1 LLIISCF
8 NNITLGLQFISPM
21 SNQKHISETIALRLN
36 RIAESETIAMAK
48 LGRALAAEGKPII
61 NLSFGEPDFRTP
73 DHIKQAAID
82 AINQNFTYYTP
93 VAGIPDLKEAVK
105 LKFKRDNNLEY
116 NTDQIVVSTG
126 AKNSIMNAVLA
137 LVNPGDEVIIPQ
149 PYWVSYSDM
158 VNLAE
163 GVCVFINTSIEDHY
177 KITPQQLEEAITPKT
192 KLFMFSSP
200 NNPSGMIYNESELKA
215 FAEVFERHPHV
226 YILSD
231 EIYEHINFNER
242 HYSIAN
248 YGTLIN
254 RTITVNGVSKAFSMT
269 GWRIGYIG
277 APKEIAF
284 ACEKLQ
290 SQFTSGTNS
299 IAQKAAIA
307 ALLGDMQ
314 PTYDMKKAF
323 HSRRDLCYNLLKQTE
338 GIKLLNPDGAFYLFP
353 DISNF
358 IGKSYKNYTINN
370 SQDLCMY
377 ILNEFYVVTVA
388 GSAFGN
394 DNCIRLSFA
403 TNEENLTI
411 AINRIKEALS
421 LLK

>member
-1 LLIISCF
+1 
-8 NNITLGLQFISPM
+8 M
-21 SNQKHISETIALRLN
+21 
-36 RIAESETIAMAK
+36 
-48 LGRALAAEGKPII
+48 
-61 NLSFGEPDFRTP
+61 
-73 DHIKQAAID
+73 
-82 AINQNFTYYTP
+82 
-93 VAGIPDLKEAVK
+93 
-105 LKFKRDNNLEY
+105 
-116 NTDQIVVSTG
+116 
-126 AKNSIMNAVLA
+126 
-137 LVNPGDEVIIPQ
+137 VNPGDEVIIPQ

-163 GVCVFINTSIEDHY
+163 GVCVFINTSIENHY
-177 KITPQQLEEAITPKT
+177 KITPQQLEEAITEKT

-314 PTYDMKKAF
+314 TTYDMKAAF
-323 HSRRDLCYNLLKQTE
+323 HSRRDLCYNILKDVE
-338 GIKLLNPDGAFYLFP
+338 GIKLANNRLPQRVR
-353 DISNF
+353 IS
-358 IGKSYKNYTINN
+358 KK
-370 SQDLCMY
+370 DLD
-377 ILNEFYVVTVA
+377 
-388 GSAFGN
+388 N
-394 DNCIRLSFA
+394 DF
-403 TNEENLTI
+403 
-411 AINRIKEALS
+411 
-421 LLK
+421 

>member
-1 LLIISCF
+1 
-8 NNITLGLQFISPM
+8 
-21 SNQKHISETIALRLN
+21 
-36 RIAESETIAMAK
+36 
-48 LGRALAAEGKPII
+48 
-61 NLSFGEPDFRTP
+61 
-73 DHIKQAAID
+73 
-82 AINQNFTYYTP
+82 
-93 VAGIPDLKEAVK
+93 
-105 LKFKRDNNLEY
+105 
-116 NTDQIVVSTG
+116 
-126 AKNSIMNAVLA
+126 
-137 LVNPGDEVIIPQ
+137 
-149 PYWVSYSDM
+149 
-158 VNLAE
+158 
-163 GVCVFINTSIEDHY
+163 
-177 KITPQQLEEAITPKT
+177 
-192 KLFMFSSP
+192 
-200 NNPSGMIYNESELKA
+200 
-215 FAEVFERHPHV
+215 
-226 YILSD
+226 
-231 EIYEHINFNER
+231 
-242 HYSIAN
+242 
-248 YGTLIN
+248 
-254 RTITVNGVSKAFSMT
+254 MT

>member
-1 LLIISCF
+1 
-8 NNITLGLQFISPM
+8 M
-21 SNQKHISETIALRLN
+21 SNQKLISETIAQRLN

-105 LKFKRDNNLEY
+105 LKFKRDNNLDY
-116 NTDQIVVSTG
+116 NTDQIVLSTG
-126 AKNSIMNAVLA
+126 AKNSIMNTVLA

-163 GVCVFINTSIEDHY
+163 GVCVFINTSIENHY

-314 PTYDMKKAF
+314 PTYDMKTAF
-323 HSRRDLCYNLLKQTE
+323 HSRRDLCYNILKEVE

-353 DISNF
+353 DISYF

-394 DNCIRLSFA
+394 DHCIRLSYA

-411 AINRIKEALS
+411 ALNRIKEALS